1 MTTSLRPHL
10 RLVRGATDELRETA
24 GDLGLVERYLEKCAE
39 RGPRTFTP
47 LQMQNFARLIREG
60 RLLLEAIRRDQ

>member
-1 MTTSLRPHL
+1 MSASVSHL

-24 GDLGLVERYLEKCAE
+24 LDLGIVERYLEKRAE
-39 RGPRTFTP
+39 MGLLTFTREQ
-47 LQMQNFARLIREG
+47 LMNYAQVCREG